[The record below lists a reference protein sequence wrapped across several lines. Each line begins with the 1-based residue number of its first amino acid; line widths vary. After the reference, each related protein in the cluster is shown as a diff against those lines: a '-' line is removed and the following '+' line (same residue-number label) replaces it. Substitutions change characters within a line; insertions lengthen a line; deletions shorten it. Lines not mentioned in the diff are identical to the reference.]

1 MVQIGVLHAL
11 CRLACH
17 VDAPHGFE
25 FGLGDVQV
33 AVEAAAFAPLRDDGE
48 VRLRHEAHE
57 QQDVDVACLPAKK
70 KCQERK
76 KERSKIVF

>member
-57 QQDVDVACLPAKK
+57 QQDVDVARLPAKK
-70 KCQERK
+70 KVPRE
-76 KERSKIVF
+76 KERTE